1 MAARKTAQPKD
12 TPSPAFKSLYVIVG
26 QDAYL
31 VGQDVEKLLS
41 RLLEPDQR
49 DMALYQPEAEKAD
62 GAEVLDE
69 LRTLPFLASR
79 RVVLI
84 KEAEPFVTAYA
95 ELLEKYLDH
104 PSPTGVLIL
113 TVGTWDSRRRLSK
126 KVAADNRAELIEV
139 GEIKP
144 WHMSGFAS
152 TCAQE
157 KGVRLGPG
165 AAELIV
171 ELIGNETGRVAA
183 EIDKLI
189 MFKHPAKMI
198 TVEDVEELIGASR
211 MFNAFEVIESLSG
224 QDKGVAFDRLRRM
237 FQASR
242 DAEYTVIGAFA
253 FHFRRLFRCKALIEK
268 GESEQAAMLKTGVK
282 FPKMQE
288 KFIKQIRRFSL
299 RDFGQFLAELG
310 GMDYQAKTGQGDI
323 PSNME
328 KFFLRMMKS

>member
-1 MAARKTAQPKD
+1 MAARKAAQPNE
-12 TPSPAFKSLYVIVG
+12 PSPSAFKSLYVIVG

-31 VGQDVEKLLS
+31 LGQETEKLLS

-49 DMALYQPEAEKAD
+49 DMALYQPEADQAD

-69 LRTLPFLASR
+69 LRTLPFLAAR

-84 KEAEPFVTAYA
+84 KEAEPFVTKYA

-113 TVGTWDSRRRLSK
+113 TVGSWDSRRRLSK
-126 KVAADNRAELIEV
+126 KVATGTCAELIEV

-157 KGVRLGPG
+157 KGVRLDPG
-165 AAELIV
+165 AAELLV
-171 ELIGNETGRVAA
+171 ELIGNEPGRIVA

-189 MFKHPAKMI
+189 MFKHPAKTI
-198 TVEDVEELIGASR
+198 AKSDVEDVIGASR
-211 MFNAFEVIESLSG
+211 MFDAFEVIESLSG
-224 QDKGVAFDRLRRM
+224 QDKGAAFDRLRRM
-237 FQASR
+237 FQVSR

-253 FHFRRLFRCKALIEK
+253 FHFRRLFRCKAMIEK
-268 GESEQAAMLKTGVK
+268 GESEQTAMLKAGVK

-288 KFIKQIRRFSL
+288 KFIKQIRRFTL

-328 KFFLRMMKS
+328 KFFLRIMNS